1 MAIAT
6 GSQFW
11 TSRLLA
17 NDPTAPVGANNDT
30 WAVAQ
35 GAKGSANGDF
45 WRITNGVLRQTHSSD
60 SLTIMAAF
68 KFSTAPSNGDALLYL
83 DNGSHKV
90 EVRSKG
96 NMQSLDLVGAST
108 VTTHDLDLDMQDLDA
123 VPILL
128 RLTLASDGTANLYMR
143 EITEDD
149 NGAHH
154 YLSVTGASGS
164 TAEVKWGN
172 TSGAVDWSV
181 VYFTHH
187 GAFSPDEM
195 DLSDWVTTS
204 FIRTG
209 LNVVQTLKDS
219 KRHFIKNHV
228 TDSSIVYGY
237 DVSSSMTSRVRQP
250 SIHVV
255 MSELSSPGFLALAGG
270 RTEQEYKIMVYVT
283 TRGTNYKDAYRLGL
297 SITGEVF
304 DELYTN
310 TGLNAG
316 VDSLT
321 GYSIVL
327 DTKMDEDEVI
337 CVHMMCLDYMKKVN
351 MTRREA

>member
-11 TSRLLA
+11 TARVLA
-17 NDPTAPVGANNDT
+17 NNPTTPTGAHNDA
-30 WAVAQ
+30 WSVSSGAV
-35 GAKGSANGDF
+35 GSANGDF

-60 SLTIMAAF
+60 SLTIMASF
-68 KFSTAPSNGDALLYL
+68 KFSTAPSNGDPLLYL
-83 DNGSHKV
+83 DNGTHKV

-96 NMQSLDLVGAST
+96 AMDKLDLVGAST
-108 VTTHDLDLDMQDLDA
+108 VTTHDLDLDMQDMDA

-143 EITEDD
+143 EIMEDD
-149 NGAHH
+149 DGAQHF
-154 YLSVTGASGS
+154 LSVTGASGS
-164 TAEVKWGN
+164 TGEVRWGN
-172 TSGAVDWSV
+172 TSGAVDWSC

-187 GAFSPDEM
+187 GAFTPDEM
-195 DLSDWVTTS
+195 DLSDWVTSS

-209 LNVVQTLKDS
+209 LSLVDVLKNS

-237 DVSSSMTSRVRQP
+237 DVSSGMTSRVRTP

-255 MSELSSPGFLALAGG
+255 MAELASPGFLALGGG
-270 RTEQEYKIMVYVT
+270 RTEQEYKIVVYVT

-297 SITGEVF
+297 SILGEVF

-321 GYSIVL
+321 GYTTML
-327 DTKMDEDEVI
+327 DTKMDDDEVI
-337 CVHMMCLDYMKKVN
+337 CVHMMNLDYMKKVN